1 MRKQVFGRKLK
12 REANE
17 RTALFKGLMIDLVMR
32 ESIQTTEEK
41 AKAIK
46 SKIEKLITKA
56 KIKGDKA
63 ETLLQPYLS
72 VAAYRKVITDLAKRF
87 EKRAGGYTRI
97 IKLGQRFGDNAH
109 MVIIELVDKT
119 KTVVAPKEEEKKV
132 AEKALVK
139 TKVAAKSKKKETK

>member
-12 REANE
+12 RDANE
-17 RTALFKGLMIDLVMR
+17 RTDLFKGLMIDLVMR